1 MSQQDN
7 SMYDMLTRQIEAL
20 LFVSPQPISE
30 AELSE
35 VLGQSAQAVSKAI
48 AKLKALCDE
57 GRGVTILKLAGGWQM
72 ATAPDLESAVADF
85 QGKMISQ
92 RVRLSKAAF
101 ETLAVVAYNQPV
113 TRGEM
118 EEIRTV
124 RCDRVIDT
132 LMKHG
137 LVRAAGR
144 KKSVGNPLLYRTTD
158 RFLEVF
164 GLDSAA
170 SLPTLEEL
178 RETYVD
184 EPSGDDWSVGDE

>member
-1 MSQQDN
+1 
-7 SMYDMLTRQIEAL
+7 MLTRQIEAL
-20 LFVSPQPISE
+20 LFVSPQPVSE

-35 VLGQSAQAVSKAI
+35 ALGQSVQAVSKAV

-57 GRGVTILKLAGGWQM
+57 ERGVTILRLAGGWQM

-85 QGKMISQ
+85 QGKMLSQ
-92 RVRLSKAAF
+92 RVRLSKAAL

-132 LMKHG
+132 LLKHG

-144 KKSVGNPLLYRTTD
+144 KKSIGNPLLYRTTD

-164 GLDSAA
+164 GLDAVA

-178 RETYVD
+178 RETYTD
-184 EPSGDDWSVGDE
+184 EPGDDDWNASDE